1 MARILILQEK
11 EEISSY
17 WTDAFLELGYDVTV
31 ETGATSAWS
40 AVQEQRFDLVIVDIF
55 VRRKD
60 QNFPEG
66 GTLLLGRLR
75 AKKLDAALDWMHH
88 VPVIAVASAQV
99 GKNNFSPL
107 NFAKEIGAS
116 LALEKPVEIG
126 DLIAA
131 SQRLLELS
139 CETRVPS

>member
-1 MARILILQEK
+1 LARILILQEK

-88 VPVIAVASAQV
+88 VPVGLGKASRNWGFNRGIPAFVGAKLRDAGAIVAFRQARATNPCL
-99 GKNNFSPL
+99 G
-107 NFAKEIGAS
+107 
-116 LALEKPVEIG
+116 
-126 DLIAA
+126 
-131 SQRLLELS
+131 
-139 CETRVPS
+139 